1 MAAPPPERKVARR
14 EGGDGYVILDSGI
27 CTVFAR
33 ENAAGKGEKPRYA
46 YTRKTQSYY
55 GELDFETGGV
65 WTTQGR
71 EDRVVDTRIR
81 ILQDR
86 TVKAHDVVVLA
97 DVTTTED
104 AEIYEIERAYHGR
117 DDENG
122 ELISDLSLRKVNG
135 K

>member
-1 MAAPPPERKVARR
+1 M
-14 EGGDGYVILDSGI
+14 ILDSGI

-46 YTRKTQSYY
+46 YTQKMQSYY

-97 DVTTTED
+97 DVETTKG
-104 AEIYEIERAYHGR
+104 AELYEIERVYHGQ

-122 ELISDLSLRKVNG
+122 APISDLSLRKVNS

>member
-1 MAAPPPERKVARR
+1 M
-14 EGGDGYVILDSGI
+14 ILSSGI

-33 ENAAGKGEKPRYA
+33 ENVAGKGEKPRYA
-46 YTRKTQSYY
+46 YTKKVQSYF

-71 EDRVVDTRIR
+71 EDRVVDARIR

-97 DVTTTED
+97 DVETTEG

-117 DDENG
+117 DEESG
-122 ELISDLSLRKVNG
+122 TLISDLSLRKVSG